1 MHVQCLPERGHRLCS
16 ICKVCI
22 VCWQNLSIDAVGP
35 LHAQLAV
42 VGSVDESLREP
53 VRNSESELKL
63 VLACRCLLVLVLL
76 EWIDWI
82 YKDILRWVVVSCIV
96 LLTFKQSELG
106 SSKAN
111 LELMSRKPCLL
122 LQAHSA
128 SDKSA
133 DLILVSVVL
142 ESNEDFATGPGFWHQ
157 IIEL

>member
-22 VCWQNLSIDAVGP
+22 VCWQNLSVDAVGP

-42 VGSVDESLREP
+42 VGSVDESLRKP

-96 LLTFKQSELG
+96 LLTFKQGELG

-111 LELMSRKPCLL
+111 LELMSWKPRLL